1 MIKLSCEI
9 VQDLLPL
16 YHDEVCNSETKA
28 SIEAHLANCEHCK
41 AALQK
46 LQQNSSLPFEVIREN
61 KQESAALASF
71 KGYWKRSKAV
81 SFVKGLLVATAVC
94 SVLVLGYYGLF
105 RWNSTEVPSSVIK
118 ITDVSLMK
126 DGRIAY
132 HVTMTDGYRVN
143 QISGRMG
150 DDGILYMT
158 PKRPVIKSKAD
169 AERGLANGYT
179 AINLEQF
186 NTNRS
191 SSAPKVKAIYYGAK
205 KDNPILL
212 WEQGM
217 ELPPSS
223 AAVEAQLKMGTK
235 ELPPNPPGK

>member
-1 MIKLSCEI
+1 MSKLSCEI

-16 YHDEVCNSETKA
+16 YHDEVCSPETSA
-28 SIEAHLANCEHCK
+28 AIEAHLAECEHCK

-46 LQQNSSLPFEVIREN
+46 LRQNSSLPFEVFREN
-61 KQESAALASF
+61 KQESAALVSF
-71 KGYWKRSKAV
+71 KGYWKRSKAA
-81 SFVKGLLVATAVC
+81 SFAKGLLVATAICTVIIT
-94 SVLVLGYYGLF
+94 GYYGLF

-132 HVTMTDGYRVN
+132 HVKLTDGYRVN

-179 AINLEQF
+179 SVNLEQI
-186 NTNRS
+186 NANRS
-191 SSAPKVKAIYYGAK
+191 SSVPKVKAIYYGPK
-205 KDNPILL
+205 KGNPILL

-223 AAVEAQLKMGTK
+223 AAVEAQLQVGTK
-235 ELPPNPPGK
+235 ELPPDPPGK